1 MTGSQVKYTYSEGL
15 KIPPLENKLK
25 IFGLVIR
32 KSQNFNDAISLPFYL
47 FFLFIYY
54 KVETIVR
61 SPGLTRGTVHLP
73 ALRVLPVQV
82 QAVEV
87 VLGDEGQ
94 GLAHE
99 GAPLLGGVHQ
109 LAVLPT
115 LQNENYLLKGTASWD

>member
-1 MTGSQVKYTYSEGL
+1 MVSD
-15 KIPPLENKLK
+15 IPAGDGK
-25 IFGLVIR
+25 
-32 KSQNFNDAISLPFYL
+32 NDN
-47 FFLFIYY
+47 FFLQC
-54 KVETIVR
+54 IVHSSR
-61 SPGLTRGTVHLP
+61 LTRGTVHLP

-115 LQNENYLLKGTASWD
+115 LQKEKLIMNDLLKGTGA

>member
-1 MTGSQVKYTYSEGL
+1 MVSD
-15 KIPPLENKLK
+15 IPAGDGDS
-25 IFGLVIR
+25 IT
-32 KSQNFNDAISLPFYL
+32 
-47 FFLFIYY
+47 FFLQC
-54 KVETIVR
+54 IVS
-61 SPGLTRGTVHLP
+61 SPGLTGGTVHLP
-73 ALRVLPVQV
+73 ALRVFPVQV

-115 LQNENYLLKGTASWD
+115 LP